1 MILRADFFD
10 PAKPHLLV
18 LVCFGQILL
27 IALPFLVNDALAAIL
42 VLSLL
47 SAIALFGSLTLSVLY
62 LCFTAAVVP
71 SWFYEDYLTL
81 PLDFKFYEG
90 LLVV

>member
-1 MILRADFFD
+1 MTLRTDFFD

-18 LVCFGQILL
+18 LVCLGQVLL

-42 VLSLL
+42 VLSFL

-62 LCFTAAVVP
+62 LCFTAG
-71 SWFYEDYLTL
+71 LCL
-81 PLDFKFYEG
+81 PG
-90 LLVV
+90 SMNTI